1 MRLRCK
7 MKKIV
12 LLTIVSCLVMSNQV
26 KATGVPVV
34 DVGSIAQAVIQV
46 QEAKKRYET
55 LKQQFQASTGN
66 AQLGVL
72 LNDDNVRN
80 AINKSTQSIGSIQ
93 SVNDSLANSKAL
105 MSTLDLRTKKIDQ
118 LINQINST
126 TDLSSKADLA
136 NTLSG
141 QQAMV
146 NAEMNKMA
154 VLMKQMDQQEKVAEQ
169 QASKTYWENRRK

>member
-1 MRLRCK
+1 MRK
-7 MKKIV
+7 FG
-12 LLTIVSCLVMSNQV
+12 LLFICSFLLMSNQV

-46 QEAKKRYET
+46 EEAKKRYET

-66 AQLGVL
+66 ARLGML
-72 LNDDNVRN
+72 LNDDNVRS
-80 AINKSTQSIGSIQ
+80 AINKNTQDVGSIQ
-93 SVNDSLANSKAL
+93 SVNDSLASTKAL

-118 LINQINST
+118 LINQINNT
-126 TDLSSKADLA
+126 TDLSSKADLG
-136 NTLSG
+136 NTLAG

-146 NAEMNKMA
+146 NADMNKMA

-169 QASKTYWENRRK
+169 QASKNFWEQSRK